1 MERSY
6 PALVILLFLF
16 SPLCK
21 VRFKTKMMLRAPHHG
36 RPSKRQREKFVHAP
50 FPPSASS
57 PREKFSLSFSQKCRQ
72 IARGGGGRKEEKG
85 GRWALRTYVCAISP
99 PLNFFFFSVTLWR
112 RRMGRCMLFQGTLV
126 GSSEKFYVPFRY
138 DNCTL
143 LFKSFPENLS
153 NTFLF
158 R

>member
-1 MERSY
+1 MDRSY

-21 VRFKTKMMLRAPHHG
+21 VRFKTKMMLRAPPP
-36 RPSKRQREKFVHAP
+36 RPALKKAKRKVRACTF
-50 FPPSASS
+50 FFSASVA
-57 PREKFSLSFSQKCRQ
+57 EENFLSLFLAKVPANCK
-72 IARGGGGRKEEKG
+72 RGEKG
-85 GRWALRTYVCAISP
+85 GKGREMGSSYLRMCHIAAIE
-99 PLNFFFFSVTLWR
+99 LLFFSVTLWR
-112 RRMGRCMLFQGTLV
+112 RRMGRYMLFQGTLV
-126 GSSEKFYVPFRY
+126 VSSEKFYVPFRY

-143 LFKSFPENLS
+143 LFKSFPENLT